1 MRRLTSTEEIS
12 HETARLLVQILQT
25 NIEAETELQGIIR
38 TLRKDDT
45 LQLFSL
51 INSEHSGFI
60 SYQELKNYL
69 SSFGVNSNMSDL
81 MAILKRFDRNKNGVI
96 LEEEF
101 VRVLSC

>member
-1 MRRLTSTEEIS
+1 M
-12 HETARLLVQILQT
+12 
-25 NIEAETELQGIIR
+25 EAETELQGIIR
-38 TLRKDDT
+38 NMRKGEAI
-45 LQLFSL
+45 QLFG
-51 INSEHSGFI
+51 IVNSERSGFI

-69 SSFGVNSNMSDL
+69 SCFGISSTMSDL